1 MTATMDFADHAKK
14 SMGTLSLVPV
24 DLDPELAR
32 IEVDGG
38 TIILD
43 LFTTEKLE
51 KVVFCTIRMHESGVV
66 ESTAMAWPDDN
77 HYLPILWCNL
87 TIVPGVMNVPI
98 FDFVP
103 LMDIVVWPEYAERYI
118 AGVST
123 LRENALE
130 MLGETV
136 TDKAVNLPSLS
147 VYTLSPY
154 RLVAKVTDEGVKKI
168 PQILNAYI
176 AAYVTVWENAPL
188 LDDGPEKQFYLAKKA
203 ATRKLMKANDP
214 GYAFMIDVFGEAS
227 TKKVFDSVF

>member
-1 MTATMDFADHAKK
+1 MAATIDFADHAKK
-14 SMGTLSLVPV
+14 CMGVLHLVPV
-24 DLDPELAR
+24 DLDRKLAR
-32 IEVDGG
+32 IEVEGG
-38 TIILD
+38 TIALD
-43 LFTTEKLE
+43 LFNVEKLE

-77 HYLPILWCNL
+77 HHLPILWCNL

-103 LMDIVVWPEYAERYI
+103 LMDIVVWPDYAERYI
-118 AGVST
+118 AGVSA
-123 LRENALE
+123 LRDNALE
-130 MLGETV
+130 LLGDAV
-136 TDKAVNLPSLS
+136 TDNAVNLPSRS

-168 PQILNAYI
+168 PAVLKAYI
-176 AAYVTVWENAPL
+176 SEYITLWEKTL
-188 LDDGPEKQFYLAKKA
+188 RLDDGPEKQFYLTKKG

-214 GYAFMIDVFGEAS
+214 GYAFMIDVFGEEN